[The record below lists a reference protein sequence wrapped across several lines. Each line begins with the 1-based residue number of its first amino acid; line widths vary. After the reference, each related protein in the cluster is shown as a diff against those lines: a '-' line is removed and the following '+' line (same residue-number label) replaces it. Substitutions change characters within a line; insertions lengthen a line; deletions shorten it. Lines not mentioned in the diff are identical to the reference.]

1 MFTTI
6 FYQPILNLLIWLY
19 NVIPGHDIA
28 LAIIALTVIIKA
40 ILWPL
45 SAKSLASQKA
55 MQTIQP
61 KIDAL
66 KKKYPDAKDREAMTK
81 EMMALYKEEKV
92 NPFSSCLPLLIQLPF
107 FWAIFKVF
115 RDEFTGKA
123 SGLVYPFIFNPGALN
138 TMAFGFMDFSKPNA
152 VLAVL
157 AGLAQYFQAKMMP
170 MQKPAVKGEGSKD
183 ESMAAIMNKQMLY
196 IFPVLTIVIC
206 FSLPSGLAFYWLLTT
221 ILTILQQKMMFKKS
235 NSNFPTSP
243 ASSKDSAGQ
252 SPTSPKVIE
261 GEIVQ

>member
-6 FYQPILNLLIWLY
+6 FYQPVLNLLIWLY

-28 LAIIALTVIIKA
+28 LAILALTVIIKA

-55 MQTIQP
+55 MQSIQP

-66 KKKYPDAKDREAMTK
+66 KKKYPDPKDKEAMTK

-92 NPFSSCLPLLIQLPF
+92 NPFSSCLPLLVQLPF

-115 RDEFTGKA
+115 QDEFTGKA
-123 SGLVYPFIFNPGALN
+123 SGLIYPFIVNPGPLN
-138 TMAFGFMDFSKPNA
+138 TMAFGLLDFSKPN
-152 VLAVL
+152 VILAVL
-157 AGLAQYFQAKMMP
+157 AGAAQFLQAKMMP
-170 MQKPAVKGEGSKD
+170 MQKPAVSGTGSKD

-196 IFPVLTIVIC
+196 IFPILTVVIC
-206 FSLPSGLAFYWLLTT
+206 WSLPAGLTFYWLLTT
-221 ILTILQQKMMFKKS
+221 VLTVVQQKMMFKKTDD
-235 NSNFPTSP
+235 N
-243 ASSKDSAGQ
+243 Q
-252 SPTSPKVIE
+252 SGPKIIE
-261 GEIVQ
+261 GEVRQ

>member
-6 FYQPILNLLIWLY
+6 FYQPVLNLLIWLY
-19 NVIPGHDIA
+19 NIVPGHDIA
-28 LAIIALTVIIKA
+28 LAILALTVIIKA

-45 SAKSLASQKA
+45 SAKSIASQKA

-66 KKKYPDAKDREAMTK
+66 KKKYPDPKDKEAMTK

-123 SGLVYPFIFNPGALN
+123 SGLVYPFLVNPGPLN
-138 TMAFGFMDFSKPNA
+138 TMAFGFLDFSKPNII
-152 VLAVL
+152 LAVL
-157 AGLAQYFQAKMMP
+157 AGAAQFWQAKMMP
-170 MQKPAVKGEGSKD
+170 MQKPAVGGAGSKD

-196 IFPVLTIVIC
+196 IFPVLTVVIC
-206 FSLPSGLAFYWLLTT
+206 WSLPAGLTFYWLLTT
-221 ILTILQQKMMFKKS
+221 VLTIVQQKMMFKKADD
-235 NSNFPTSP
+235 N
-243 ASSKDSAGQ
+243 Q
-252 SPTSPKVIE
+252 SGPKIIE
-261 GEIVQ
+261 GEVVR

>member
-6 FYQPILNLLIWLY
+6 FYQPVLNLLIWLY

-28 LAIIALTVIIKA
+28 LAIIALTIIVKV

-45 SAKSLASQKA
+45 SAKSIASQRA

-66 KKKYPDAKDREAMTK
+66 KKKYPDPKDREAMTK

-115 RDEFTGKA
+115 QDQLVGKA
-123 SGLVYPFIFNPGALN
+123 STLVYPFVFNPGPLN
-138 TMAFGFMDFSKPNA
+138 TIAFGLLDFSKPNM

-157 AGLAQYFQAKMMP
+157 AGVAQFFQAKMMP
-170 MQKPAVKGEGSKD
+170 TQKPAIKGESSKD
-183 ESMAAIMNKQMLY
+183 ENMAAIMNKQMLY
-196 IFPVLTIVIC
+196 IFPVLTVVIC
-206 FSLPSGLAFYWLLTT
+206 LGLPAGLAFYWFLTT
-221 ILTILQQKMMFKKS
+221 VLTIVQQKMMFKKAD
-235 NSNFPTSP
+235 NNSP
-243 ASSKDSAGQ
+243 AR
-252 SPTSPKVIE
+252 PKVIE
-261 GEIVQ
+261 GEIVS